1 MSKPLIYS
9 YYEKGIPLEN
19 ENKTKFKCLTCMLL
33 GEKTKPEKKG
43 ENAGQDVFVTI
54 NGATNSNLITHLE
67 KESHSKQYKEYLDK
81 KKIALSEDSPSQAK
95 KKRKLEFSSTTSS
108 PSTPKTPNN
117 EANSMFN
124 NISRAKKYLPNT
136 FLQTSRY

>member
-1 MSKPLIYS
+1 
-9 YYEKGIPLEN
+9 
-19 ENKTKFKCLTCMLL
+19 MLL
-33 GEKTKPEKKG
+33 GEKTKPDKKG

-81 KKIALSEDSPSQAK
+81 KKIALSDDSPSQAK
-95 KKRKLEFSSTTSS
+95 KKRKLEFSSSTSS

-117 EANSMFN
+117 ETNSMFN
-124 NISRAKKYLPNT
+124 NISRAKKDVLIY
-136 FLQTSRY
+136 